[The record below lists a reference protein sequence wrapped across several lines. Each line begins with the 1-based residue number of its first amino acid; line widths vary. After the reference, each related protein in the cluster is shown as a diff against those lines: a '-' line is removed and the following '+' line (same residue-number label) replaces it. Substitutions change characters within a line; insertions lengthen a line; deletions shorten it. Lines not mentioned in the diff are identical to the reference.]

1 MIRRNLFLGLI
12 LSIIFSQFTMA
23 QSGTTRIRHTVVF
36 KLKHP
41 KGSEEEK
48 NFLNAIMK
56 LSAIPGV
63 EKFECMKQI
72 SKKNKYD
79 FGLSMEFADQQAYD
93 LYNNHPDHVAFVQN
107 RWVKEVEDFLE
118 IDYEILK

>member
-1 MIRRNLFLGLI
+1 MIRRNLLIGLI
-12 LSIIFSQFTMA
+12 LSVIFCQFGMA
-23 QSGTTRIRHTVVF
+23 QSGTSRIRHTVVF

-48 NFLNAIMK
+48 NFLDSIRK
-56 LSAIPGV
+56 LAAIPGV
-63 EKFECMKQI
+63 DKFECMKQI

-79 FGLSMEFADQQAYD
+79 FGVSMEFADQQAYD
-93 LYNNHPDHVAFVQN
+93 QYNNNPDHVAFVQN

-118 IDYEILK
+118 IDFEIEN